1 MQLKTIKSTLLEWMQ
16 PMELSS
22 YIKTE
27 EHLTPHLTVKCNIVN
42 YAREGMSWTNLRT
55 SYCEFGISR
64 KEC

>member
-16 PMELSS
+16 PIELSS

-27 EHLTPHLTVKCNIVN
+27 EHLTVKCNIVN